1 MGYITPAI
9 TGGCVSGCAGVHFRN
24 FSLQLPEN
32 HFRSESDTGS
42 HVQHTGEP
50 RAKNLPPDTSGS
62 FRAPIS
68 GFHGAY
74 FRFQRLGFDPK
85 SKIKVTVGGRR
96 GKKGREGGRERGR
109 GRERGGD
116 HRPNLHMV
124 NCWMESVELGSTRS
138 TMRAN
143 RVTGREKIKGRSFEY
158 VNEWGGRCGG
168 VGPLGGGMSRPYYS

>member
-1 MGYITPAI
+1 MRRRP
-9 TGGCVSGCAGVHFRN
+9 
-24 FSLQLPEN
+24 LPEFFPPTSGKSLPVRKRYRKSCPA
-32 HFRSESDTGS
+32 HW
-42 HVQHTGEP
+42 
-50 RAKNLPPDTSGS
+50 RATCEKFAPDTSGS